1 MGRGTGKTERE
12 VHAHMTQAKE
22 VYEYLC
28 ENCNGKKNGRRRSEI
43 AALFGLKQRDLRR
56 IMHEINTS
64 ADYERMVSTNG
75 SIYICADDK
84 ECRSSIR
91 TTYRSA
97 VALIKKARQMEKKL
111 GLHGQTRIVDNG
123 AEIEVVEAFKE

>member
-1 MGRGTGKTERE
+1 MQRKIERE
-12 VHAHMTQAKE
+12 AYAHMTTTKE
-22 VYEYLC
+22 IYEYLC
-28 ENCNGKKNGRRRSEI
+28 ENCNGKNNGRRRSEI
-43 AALFGLKQRDLRR
+43 AALFGLKQRDIRR
-56 IMHEINTS
+56 ITQEINTS
-64 ADYERMVSTNG
+64 SDYDRMVSTKG
-75 SIYICADDK
+75 SIYICADDN

>member
-1 MGRGTGKTERE
+1 
-12 VHAHMTQAKE
+12 MTPTKE
-22 VYEYLC
+22 IYEYLC

-56 IMHEINTS
+56 IMHEINTI

>member
-1 MGRGTGKTERE
+1 
-12 VHAHMTQAKE
+12 MTPTKE

-43 AALFGLKQRDLRR
+43 AALFGLKQRDIRR
-56 IMHEINTS
+56 ITQEINTS
-64 ADYERMVSTNG
+64 AEYERMVSTKG